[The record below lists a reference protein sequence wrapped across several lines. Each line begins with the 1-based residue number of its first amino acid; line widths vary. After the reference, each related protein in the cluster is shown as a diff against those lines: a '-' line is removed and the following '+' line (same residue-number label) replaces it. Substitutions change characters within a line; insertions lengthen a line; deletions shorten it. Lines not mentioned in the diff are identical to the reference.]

1 MKNPA
6 VFSPVSSMFFMA
18 QMMMGEFIL
27 GISATPFIMM

>member
-18 QMMMGEFIL
+18 QMMGVFIL